1 MTLFGKLKATAAG
14 AAAVAAPALLS
25 KALANTKFGSLQGLV
40 DQLRQ
45 GGLEQQVQSWL
56 GNSSNLPISA
66 DQLRAVLSEQHVQ
79 QLAQQ
84 LGVPTDKALE
94 LLAQYL
100 PQTVDQASPNG
111 KIEEPST

>member
-1 MTLFGKLKATAAG
+1 MTLFDKLKAAATG
-14 AAAVAAPALLS
+14 AAAVAAPVLLS

-45 GGLEQQVQSWL
+45 GGLEKQVQSWL
-56 GNSSNLPISA
+56 DNGSNLPVTA
-66 DQLRAVLSEQHVQ
+66 DQLRAVLSDEHVQ

-84 LGVPTDKALE
+84 LGVPTDKVLDA
-94 LLAQYL
+94 LAQYL

-111 KIEEPST
+111 KIQVPAN

>member
-1 MTLFGKLKATAAG
+1 MTLFDKLKAAATG
-14 AAAVAAPALLS
+14 ATAVAAPILLS

-56 GNSSNLPISA
+56 GNGSNLPVTA
-66 DQLRAVLSEQHVQ
+66 DQLRAVLSDEHVQ

-84 LGVPTDKALE
+84 LGVPADKVLDA
-94 LLAQYL
+94 LAQYL

-111 KIEEPST
+111 KIQVPAE